1 MPASSGLQAGL
12 AGIEVKNGLLRRSWP
27 LICGGFGG
35 PISQQCVRSHATMR
49 HKLGD
54 QRTLS
59 SNGRTQNIT
68 KYAKRLTMA
77 GRGHA
82 IRNSI
87 VAMALAASNAWPS
100 QAETIDIVDDR
111 GGSSGSYAA
120 RWAQYRR
127 DGVHVRITGPCESE
141 CTMVIGHLNR
151 EHICVTAE
159 GRFGFRLAD
168 LPNRTATLW
177 RSYPT
182 DIKIWLSRNGG
193 LTHQLVWM
201 QAPETYRFFRQ
212 CEDVPRY
219 SSFSVVK

>member
-1 MPASSGLQAGL
+1 VDQKR
-12 AGIEVKNGLLRRSWP
+12 IEAPRP
-27 LICGGFGG
+27 TFGG
-35 PISQQCVRSHATMR
+35 PISQQCVRSHFDNAAQIGGPAQSLVQSKDAKH
-49 HKLGD
+49 HKIR
-54 QRTLS
+54 QTLP
-59 SNGRTQNIT
+59 
-68 KYAKRLTMA
+68 MA

-87 VAMALAASNAWPS
+87 VATALAALNAWPS

-120 RWAQYRR
+120 RRAQYRR

-151 EHICVTAE
+151 EHVCVTAE

-168 LPNRTATLW
+168 QPNRTATLW

-201 QAPETYRFFRQ
+201 QAPEIYRFFRQ